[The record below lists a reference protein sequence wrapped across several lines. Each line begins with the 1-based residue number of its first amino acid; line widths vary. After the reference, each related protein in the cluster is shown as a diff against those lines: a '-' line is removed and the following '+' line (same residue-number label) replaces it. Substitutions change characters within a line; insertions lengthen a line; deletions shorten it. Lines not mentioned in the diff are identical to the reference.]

1 MNHIILDIETAPLD
15 FEKYG
20 SLSDDDKLKL
30 LNPID
35 SRIVAIGFYCDGL
48 SNIFIDADERVLL
61 QSFWE
66 KFNDARTKSP
76 GCIIVGFNIISFD
89 IPFIT
94 ARSFV
99 NNVQITPFRIK
110 HVIDLREKIS
120 AYRPGRVRG
129 TLKDFAGFAG
139 ISSDENG
146 SMVSGWWKNGE
157 YEKIKV
163 YLQKDLVMTEAV
175 YARAKNLRILEI
187 EKW

>member
-1 MNHIILDIETAPLD
+1 MNHIIIDIETAPLD
-15 FEKYG
+15 FDKYG

-35 SRIVAIGFYCDGL
+35 SRIVAIGFHHDGL
-48 SNIFIDADERVLL
+48 NNIFIDVDEKVLL
-61 QSFWE
+61 QNFWE

-94 ARSFV
+94 TRSFV
-99 NNVQITPFRIK
+99 NNVQVTPFKIK

-120 AYRPGRVRG
+120 AYRSGRVRG
-129 TLKDFAGFAG
+129 SLKDLAGFIG
-139 ISSDENG
+139 ISSGENG
-146 SMVSGWWKNGE
+146 SMVFEWWKSGE
-157 YEKIKV
+157 YEKIKL

-175 YARAKNLRILEI
+175 YQRAKDLRILEI